1 MQSKFE
7 LVVVSIV
14 LTLLALTIGPAGAQE
29 APASPEVGVCLPGV
43 GYASGCDVDQDRDIS
58 I

>member
-1 MQSKFE
+1 
-7 LVVVSIV
+7 VSIV